1 MLDREE
7 LVFCQGKYP
16 NAIIAELRWD
26 IKENQGPRNESQF

>member
-16 NAIIAELRWD
+16 NAIIAEVRWN
-26 IKENQGPRNESQF
+26 IKENQGLGNESQF